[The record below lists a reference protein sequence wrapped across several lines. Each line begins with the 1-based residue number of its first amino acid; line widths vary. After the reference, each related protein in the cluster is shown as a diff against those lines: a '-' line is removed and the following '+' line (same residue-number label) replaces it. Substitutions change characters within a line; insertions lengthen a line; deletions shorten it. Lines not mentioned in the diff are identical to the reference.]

1 MMDIKK
7 YFQNNKTYLLLILI
21 LIISFFIRVYGL
33 ETENIWSDEAF
44 TIFHAHQSVLHN
56 IKLVSSTAYFPTY
69 HVAISLWEKFF
80 GLGEFSVRS
89 LSLIFG
95 VISVYMAFKIGTF
108 MFNKKVGIYSAIMLS
123 LSSYNVFYSQEARVY
138 TLLVFLSLGSIY
150 FYLKFIQSKKNT
162 HMIYYFIFTL
172 SMLFTHSAAI
182 FILIAQN
189 MHYLLFV
196 RKYFKKWILMQ
207 SALFIFF
214 LPLLLITLSTISKIS
229 GFVEVLKPDIVTLLR
244 TFYMFSAGQTF
255 EIEALVVGSVISIGF
270 FLLLLP
276 VLFQTIKDIK
286 NKNKVVF
293 LLLWLIVP
301 ILLMITQSYIFNY
314 FYLENYVIASSIAL
328 YILIALSIT
337 RFNNKVQMI
346 IITSIIILSL
356 MTLYIDFETNNKG
369 RWEDT
374 ADYIKANKNNGEAVV
389 IHIPNALYSF
399 TYYFDSGCFKSS
411 NLTKCMSMQ
420 NIYGVRNAKELP
432 VDATDKEKVFL
443 VLFNAK
449 YIDKKGTLLEYYSE
463 NYRLIE
469 EKKYRHIQIFA
480 FNKSMFKN

>member
-7 YFQNNKTYLLLILI
+7 YFENNKTYLLLILI
-21 LIISFFIRVYGL
+21 LIISFFIRAYGIQS
-33 ETENIWSDEAF
+33 ENVWSDEAF

-56 IKLVSSTAYFPTY
+56 IEWSLSASYFPLY
-69 HVAISLWEKFF
+69 HAILSSWEKIF
-80 GLGEFSVRS
+80 GLGEFSVRF

-95 VISVYMAFKIGTF
+95 VLSIYLVFKIGTF
-108 MFNKKVGIYSAIMLS
+108 MFNKKVGIYSAIILA

-138 TLLVFLSLGSIY
+138 TLFVLLSLCSIY
-150 FYLKFIQSKKNT
+150 FYLRFIQSRKKTHMVYYILFTFLMLNT
-162 HMIYYFIFTL
+162 H
-172 SMLFTHSAAI
+172 SPAI

-196 RKYFKKWILMQ
+196 RRDFKKWILMQ

-214 LPLLLITLSTISKIS
+214 LPLLLITLSTISEIS
-229 GFVEVLKPDIVTLLR
+229 GFVAATKPNIVTLLR

-255 EIEALVVGSVISIGF
+255 RIEALVIGSFISIGF

-276 VLFQTIKDIK
+276 ILFQTIKDIK
-286 NKNKVVF
+286 NKGKVVF
-293 LLLWLIVP
+293 LLLWLTVP
-301 ILLMITQSYIFNY
+301 ILLTIIQSYVFHFFY
-314 FYLENYVIASSIAL
+314 FENYVITSSIAL

-346 IITSIIILSL
+346 IMTSIVILSL

-369 RWEDT
+369 RWKDT
-374 ADYIKANKNNGEAVV
+374 ADYIKANKNDDAAVV

-399 TYYFDSGCFKSS
+399 AYYFDSGCFKSS
-411 NLTKCMSMQ
+411 NLTRCMSMQ
-420 NIYGVRNAKELP
+420 NIYGVKNAKGLP
-432 VDATDKEKVFL
+432 IDATDKEKVFL

-463 NYRLIE
+463 NYRLTE
-469 EKKYRHIQIFA
+469 EKKYRHIQIFT